1 MTDHLLK
8 AEIHCHIEGATPPAL
23 AVAQA
28 QKYGI
33 DTSHIL
39 RDGSYVWSDF
49 AQFIVCYDAVAA
61 LFKTADDYAL
71 LTETYLGEL
80 AAVNTIY
87 SEIIVSPDHG
97 DRIGLGADAYL
108 AGICDGIHAARE
120 KTGIEAR
127 IIVTGERH
135 FGPDRVISAA
145 EYAARAKNPL
155 VTGFNMAGEERMG
168 RVADYARA
176 FDIAR
181 DAGLGLTIHA
191 GEVCGAFSVSDA
203 LDLIRPSRIGH
214 GVRAIED
221 AALVQRLAELGTVLE
236 VCPGSNVALKVFP
249 RFRQP
254 SAEAAEGGR
263 RARLPQFRRSAVLPH
278 VAETRIRDRIR
289 PDGLFGRRDQR
300 DDPHGPGSRLR
311 RRGNSHQ
318 AAGPVR
324 RRRLSC
330 GHIGDE
336 VTKRGEC
343 LAKRR
348 LLLA

>member
-1 MTDHLLK
+1 MTAQLLK
-8 AEIHCHIEGATPPAL
+8 AEIHCHIEGAAPPAL
-23 AVAQA
+23 AAAQA
-28 QKYGI
+28 RKYGV

-39 RDGSYVWSDF
+39 RNGAYVWSDF
-49 AQFIVCYDAVAA
+49 AEFLVCYDAVAA

-71 LTETYLGEL
+71 LTETYLTEL
-80 AAVNTIY
+80 AAANTIY

-108 AGICDGIHAARE
+108 AGISDGIHAARE

-135 FGPDRVISAA
+135 FGQDRVIAAA

-203 LDLIRPSRIGH
+203 LDLVKPSRIGH

-221 AALVQRLAELGTVLE
+221 PVLVARLADLGIVLE
-236 VCPGSNVALKVFP
+236 VCPGSNIALNVFP
-249 RFRQP
+249 DFDSHPLRRLKAAGVRVCLNSDDPPFFHTSLTREYEIA
-254 SAEAAEGGR
+254 SKIMGFSDGDIDAMTRTALEAAFVDEDTR
-263 RARLPQFRRSAVLPH
+263 CRLLARFDA
-278 VAETRIRDRIR
+278 
-289 PDGLFGRRDQR
+289 
-300 DDPHGPGSRLR
+300 
-311 RRGNSHQ
+311 Q
-318 AAGPVR
+318 A
-324 RRRLSC
+324 
-330 GHIGDE
+330 GDE
-336 VTKRGEC
+336 A
-343 LAKRR
+343 AKR
-348 LLLA
+348 A